1 MSRNRLL
8 DENAV
13 CLYKMDRDGAAR
25 EEDFYRAAYEL
36 LKAVRP
42 DVGKRVVMKPNV
54 TVPAEPD
61 SGIITHPTFVRG
73 IVAYLEEVG
82 VRIEDMVIAEGGG
95 SGPPA
100 HSMAPHFQTAGYEAL
115 VREKGIRLVNTNVD
129 EPVEIEIAPPI
140 GPSKKMTLSKTV
152 WGEGRYVIS
161 VPKMK
166 SHWLPKVTLCM
177 KNLMGSISPIGRR
190 HFCQQARPE
199 HLNPR
204 DGVGEG
210 DYVLWQEKM
219 AEKLCEL
226 SLAVQPDLHLV
237 EGVVGREGTGFHR
250 GRNFETHL
258 AALGT
263 NAVAV
268 DAVLSFLMGNDPEKL
283 SFLRKAAQWGLGTNR
298 LSEIAVYE
306 LRDGEM
312 VSCRPLG
319 ELAFR
324 PPFQMIRGRW
334 G

>member
-1 MSRNRLL
+1 
-8 DENAV
+8 
-13 CLYKMDRDGAAR
+13 MDRDGAAR

-42 DVGKRVVMKPNV
+42 DVGERVAIKPNV

-61 SGIITHPTFVRG
+61 SGIITHPAFTRG
-73 IVAYLEEVG
+73 IVDYLEEIG

-95 SGPPA
+95 SAPPEY
-100 HSMAPHFQTAGYEAL
+100 SMAPHFRTAGYEAL
-115 VREKGIRLVNTNVD
+115 AEEKGIRLVNTNVD
-129 EPVEIEIAPPI
+129 EPVEIEIAPP
-140 GPSKKMTLSKTV
+140 GGSPKTMSLSKTV

-166 SHWLPKVTLCM
+166 NHWLPKVTLCM

-190 HFCQQARPE
+190 HLCRQSRPAHVDLRSE
-199 HLNPR
+199 
-204 DGVGEG
+204 VSEA
-210 DYVLWQEKM
+210 DYVLWQERM

-250 GRNFETHL
+250 GRNFQTHL

-268 DAVLSFLMGNDPEKL
+268 DAVLSFLMGYDPQKL
-283 SFLRKAAQWGLGTNR
+283 SYLRKAAQWGLGTNR
-298 LSEIAVYE
+298 LNEVVVYE
-306 LRDGEM
+306 LKDGEM
-312 VSCRPLG
+312 VPCRPLR
-319 ELAFR
+319 EWVFD
-324 PPFQMIRGRW
+324 PPFQVTRGRW
-334 G
+334 E